1 MKDFKAH
8 FDFFKQKIVNKENF
22 AFSRFSD
29 GEMFILQNKELK
41 LSENLI
47 QMGEVKQSGPYRKDD
62 FKHFNPS
69 EHKEFRDTL
78 VKIFQHKQKNYYKGI
93 SCSCCVGKENFDF
106 QIDLH
111 GGDDESLTWANLWV
125 NSNYPLFIQQ
135 ILPLFYSKKC
145 IFVGNKNANIKT
157 LPFIVKD
164 FRVGYN
170 AMVNDYKTSFPK
182 EDVLDVIYK
191 IIPLVSTSHN
201 EIYPFKG
208 GKLKFYIGRP
218 SVEESDRDDTS
229 VRVSMPWE
237 IVEVDKEGKK
247 PNKKNKKVR

>member
-8 FDFFKQKIVNKENF
+8 FNFFKQKIVNKENF

-78 VKIFQHKQKNYYKGI
+78 VKTFQHKQENYYKGI

-135 ILPLFYSKKC
+135 ILPLFYSKR
-145 IFVGNKNANIKT
+145 F
-157 LPFIVKD
+157 
-164 FRVGYN
+164 
-170 AMVNDYKTSFPK
+170 
-182 EDVLDVIYK
+182 
-191 IIPLVSTSHN
+191 
-201 EIYPFKG
+201 
-208 GKLKFYIGRP
+208 
-218 SVEESDRDDTS
+218 
-229 VRVSMPWE
+229 
-237 IVEVDKEGKK
+237 
-247 PNKKNKKVR
+247 

>member
-1 MKDFKAH
+1 
-8 FDFFKQKIVNKENF
+8 
-22 AFSRFSD
+22 
-29 GEMFILQNKELK
+29 
-41 LSENLI
+41 
-47 QMGEVKQSGPYRKDD
+47 MGEVKQSGPYRKDD

-78 VKIFQHKQKNYYKGI
+78 VKTFQHKQENYYKGI

-170 AMVNDYKTSFPK
+170 AMVNDVNVIDDIKTWINKNNIKNHIFLFSASTFSN
-182 EDVLDVIYK
+182 LAIYE
-191 IIPLVSTSHN
+191 L
-201 EIYPFKG
+201 FKDN
-208 GKLKFYIGRP
+208 KDNTFIDIGTCLSP
-218 SVEESDRDDTS
+218 MIDMPTERDYLQGYWSYRGSNSLNLTCT
-229 VRVSMPWE
+229 W
-237 IVEVDKEGKK
+237 
-247 PNKKNKKVR
+247 N